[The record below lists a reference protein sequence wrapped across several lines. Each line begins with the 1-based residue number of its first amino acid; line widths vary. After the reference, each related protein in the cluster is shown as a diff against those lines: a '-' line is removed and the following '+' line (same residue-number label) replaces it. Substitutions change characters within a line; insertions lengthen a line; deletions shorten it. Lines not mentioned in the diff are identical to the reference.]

1 MDANCS
7 RCTNN
12 AVIQIADSA
21 PAAATSLA
29 SYFKHAKSRP
39 VRASACSWYYCAP
52 FTSKRAQ
59 TYAIYSLMKVYKHDC
74 AANAQ
79 REPIM
84 RVWGQTPVGTEA
96 APHVRRSGRVKPTV
110 ADGLGTN
117 RQRGVETQRLTVSSS
132 TLRNILSFLSQS
144 FRRRQAI
151 GRGHSRATLS
161 SEPTTR

>member
-1 MDANCS
+1 V
-7 RCTNN
+7 RR
-12 AVIQIADSA
+12 
-21 PAAATSLA
+21 PAAGITAHRLQA
-29 SYFKHAKSRP
+29 SERKH
-39 VRASACSWYYCAP
+39 
-52 FTSKRAQ
+52 TL
-59 TYAIYSLMKVYKHDC
+59 YSLMKVYKHDC

-96 APHVRRSGRVKPTV
+96 APHVRRSERVKPAV

-132 TLRNILSFLSQS
+132 TLRNILSFLGQS

-151 GRGHSRATLS
+151 GRGHSRATLP